1 MSARERLEQ
10 YLQQLQRRIR
20 AHIYVRAGAVI
31 AGVALVIVLA
41 TVWLLH
47 RDGFAGQ
54 WASIGRVLLALTVI
68 LVSATLIAIPL
79 HRLRRGNGARELE
92 RWLPEQ
98 GGRIETY
105 LDARQREQ
113 SGQVSPLAELLASDA
128 LAKDRATPVR
138 EVIPAS
144 RLYAA
149 SAAIVAAVAILGFL
163 LLAGPTFW
171 GYGSR
176 YLLLGAEL
184 PREAVPVRQID
195 VKPGD
200 VTVRRNS
207 DLTIRADV
215 RGFSPQSA
223 QVFVRFADQQ
233 EWERAPMQ
241 VVGDGEKSHWEFRL
255 FALRGPLQYYVSADD
270 GRNAERSADHNVA
283 VVDLPKIERVKLT
296 YRYPEWTDLPART
309 EDVVRDIRAVTDTE
323 VQVEVFADAPLQAP
337 ALVVDGTLVE
347 MEPTKTGGTGTIA
360 VARPGNYH
368 VSSRVAEEQ
377 VALTDEYR
385 IDIVSDEK
393 PTIEIR
399 KPGRDWRATNI
410 EEVPVAVQAQDD
422 FRLQQVE
429 LRYSVN
435 GGKEQSR
442 RVASGSKQADVES
455 LLRMEEL
462 GPSASGGES
471 QLLAPGDLVS
481 YYAVAKDRKQIVE
494 TDLFV
499 VQVQPFERRF
509 REGQGGGGGGGD
521 DAAGEQGAI
530 SERQREILLAT
541 WNTQRSARTNSRSR
555 AQLEDSAKMLA
566 ELQLKLA
573 TQARTL
579 SERTRARASIDQD
592 PLIRQFVESL
602 EAAVKAME
610 PAAKHLTDFE
620 LESAIPAEQQAL
632 QQLLRAETAF
642 RDVQVAMQRDQS
654 GGGGQQAERNF
665 TEMFEL
671 EMDVDKNHYETQ
683 SQLSQRNEREELDD
697 ALRKL
702 KELAERQ
709 ERLAQQA
716 NRAAQSREQRWQQE
730 QLRREAEDLRRRLEE
745 LTRSQNSQ
753 QSARNSE
760 STSAQEQSETGQ
772 SQTSQSQTGQSQNGQ
787 SQNGQSGSTSS
798 AALQSMREALDEMR
812 AANRD
817 SDPRSAQEASRN
829 LRRALD
835 QLEQQP
841 RGDSMADEVD
851 RLADRAQ
858 KLVGEQ
864 RSVEAELYDALG
876 DAMGSA
882 RQRGQLQ
889 PARSQRLVER
899 KQQMA
904 DEVNDIQREMREA
917 LNDHSG
923 RNPQSAKRLGDTLGE
938 LEGAN
943 LVHRLERSAAEI
955 RYGRARDAAPR
966 EGLIAEA
973 LETLE
978 RDLRVISRVAANE
991 AQGQQQAADPQQ
1003 LLAELGDLRRALRD
1017 AESQRGNSSAQ
1028 QNGAQ
1033 QGSQGDA
1040 NGQSGESSG
1049 GQGNGTDRT
1058 RNGLSAWD
1066 PSNTRQGTSGTNTPT
1081 LETGAGQFRSRE
1093 AAEIGQRIE
1102 AMANQPG
1109 LALPQDEISAL
1120 RRMAREARGL
1130 NGRSLGAQ
1138 LDALSK
1144 LVDRLELATLASI
1157 EKSRNAPSAHTSAS
1171 IPDDAEYREAVAE
1184 YYRRVGGNCTN
1195 AEGARPC

>member
-10 YLQQLQRRIR
+10 YLQQLLRRIR
-20 AHIYVRAGAVI
+20 TRIYVRAGAVT
-31 AGVALVIVLA
+31 AGAALAIVLA

-54 WASIGRVLLALTVI
+54 WASVGRVLLALTVV
-68 LVSATLIAIPL
+68 LVSALLIAIPL
-79 HRLRRGNGARELE
+79 HRLRRGNGASELE

-105 LDARQREQ
+105 LDVRQREQ
-113 SGQVSPLAELLASDA
+113 SGQASPLAELLARDA
-128 LAKDRATPVR
+128 LAKDRARPVE
-138 EVIPAS
+138 EVIPVS
-144 RLYAA
+144 PLYAA
-149 SAAIVAAVAILGFL
+149 SAAIVAAIAILGFL
-163 LLAGPTFW
+163 LVAGPTFW

-241 VVGDGEKSHWEFRL
+241 VVDDGEKSHWEFRL

-323 VQVEVFADAPLQAP
+323 VQVEVFADAPLQSP
-337 ALVVDGTLVE
+337 ALIVDGTLVE
-347 MEPTKTGGTGTIA
+347 MELTKTGGTGTIA

-385 IDIVSDEK
+385 IDIVSDEQ

-462 GPSASGGES
+462 GPSPSGGET

-566 ELQLKLA
+566 ELQVKLA

-602 EAAVKAME
+602 EAAAKAMD
-610 PAAKHLTDFE
+610 PAAKHLADFE

-632 QQLLRAETAF
+632 QQLLRAEAAF

-683 SQLSQRNEREELDD
+683 SQLSERNEREELDD

-716 NRAAQSREQRWQQE
+716 NRAAQTREQRWQQE

-745 LTRSQNSQ
+745 LTRSQSSSQ
-753 QSARNSE
+753 RSQSQSAQNSE
-760 STSAQEQSETGQ
+760 SSSAQDQSETGQ
-772 SQTSQSQTGQSQNGQ
+772 SQT
-787 SQNGQSGSTSS
+787 GQSGSTSS

-812 AANRD
+812 AANSD

-904 DEVNDIQREMREA
+904 DEVNDVQREMRET
-917 LNDHSG
+917 LNDHRG

-991 AQGQQQAADPQQ
+991 AQGQQQAADPQR
-1003 LLAELGDLRRALRD
+1003 LLAELGDLRRALRE
-1017 AESQRGNSSAQ
+1017 AESQRGNNGAR

-1033 QGSQGDA
+1033 QGSQGDP
-1040 NGQSGESSG
+1040 NRQSGESSG
-1049 GQGNGTDRT
+1049 GQGNGTDLT

-1066 PSNTRQGTSGTNTPT
+1066 PSTTRQGTGGTNAPT
-1081 LETGAGQFRSRE
+1081 LETGVGQFRSRD

-1109 LALPQDEISAL
+1109 LALSQDEISAL

-1130 NGRSLGAQ
+1130 NSRSLGAQ